1 MRHRFGAALVL
12 VMAAGPAL
20 GQQQAPTPAVTVA
33 PAEIVDLDQAARFN
47 GRLDAGRRVS
57 LQAQAS
63 GALLEV
69 GFNPGDEVEEGA
81 LLYRI
86 EAGSYEAAVEEAKGA
101 LQAAQATRDLAA
113 LNRDRQAQLV
123 AKDAAAQSV
132 LDSAEAELKRAEGDV
147 LRLGGSLERA
157 NVNLSY
163 TEIKAP
169 FAGRMGISAV
179 DAGSIIG
186 PETGPLATLTQLDPI
201 HVEFAV
207 PTAMLRNYLDAVK
220 AGTASEEAAV
230 TIELANRSTYPLPGS
245 IDFVDTAVNTGTDSV
260 TVRAAFDNPDGVL
273 LDGELVRV
281 NLKVASPGGQLA
293 VPQQAVQRDIQ
304 GAYVLVVNAE
314 GVVELRRVTVARIA
328 EGYAVIAEGLE
339 EGEQVIVEGGN
350 KVRPG
355 MTVDAAPAGNG

>member
-1 MRHRFGAALVL
+1 
-12 VMAAGPAL
+12 
-20 GQQQAPTPAVTVA
+20 
-33 PAEIVDLDQAARFN
+33 
-47 GRLDAGRRVS
+47 
-57 LQAQAS
+57 
-63 GALLEV
+63 
-69 GFNPGDEVEEGA
+69 
-81 LLYRI
+81 
-86 EAGSYEAAVEEAKGA
+86 
-101 LQAAQATRDLAA
+101 
-113 LNRDRQAQLV
+113 
-123 AKDAAAQSV
+123 
-132 LDSAEAELKRAEGDV
+132 
-147 LRLGGSLERA
+147 
-157 NVNLSY
+157 
-163 TEIKAP
+163 
-169 FAGRMGISAV
+169 
-179 DAGSIIG
+179 
-186 PETGPLATLTQLDPI
+186 
-201 HVEFAV
+201 
-207 PTAMLRNYLDAVK
+207 MLRNYLDAVK